1 MAFQFLCPQGH
12 LLQADP
18 SQMGRTIN
26 CPTCGVLFVVPSLTV
41 APAVQA
47 VPVTPVPPAAQ
58 APEEQI
64 EDDLLDVKVRRR
76 SRRRLDFLEELAG
89 EEPVAEQPAQ
99 ESSEEVVVELPAAA
113 AAAFDPTAFGPKLVH
128 IDCPRGHELI
138 TPLDTMGQDVMCPH
152 CGEQFRL
159 RYDHTREYLT
169 EHHRN
174 QEVQE
179 EKLGRKWLTWAIVAG
194 VMVLVM
200 LAGMIVYSYLS
211 R

>member
-47 VPVTPVPPAAQ
+47 VPVTPVPPP
-58 APEEQI
+58 PETTAELV
-64 EDDLLDVKVRRR
+64 EDDPLDVKVRRR
-76 SRRRLDFLEELAG
+76 SRRRLDFLEEMAG
-89 EEPVAEQPAQ
+89 DEPAEQAAE
-99 ESSEEVVVELPAAA
+99 ESTEEVVVELPAAA

-128 IDCPRGHELI
+128 IDCPRRHELI

-152 CGEQFRL
+152 CGDQFRL

-200 LAGMIVYSYLS
+200 LVVMIVYSYRS